1 MSRILLVEDD
11 PAMARGLQH
20 NLAQEGYDVVL
31 SGDGEDGLRAAR
43 AGGFD
48 LVLLDLMLP
57 RRSGFD
63 VLKRLR
69 ADGNGTPV
77 IVLTARGAEEDKV
90 KGLKLGADDYVTK
103 PFGLKE
109 LLARIEARLR
119 GARAEV
125 RVDLGAL
132 VVERGT
138 RRARLTPTEADIL
151 RFLLARPD
159 VAVPREEM
167 LKALWGVTSAAETRT
182 LDNHIARLRR
192 KIEEDGGNPTV
203 LLTVPAI
210 GYRLVGSAI
219 ALQDRDGQ
227 EAKGGVH

>member
-1 MSRILLVEDD
+1 MNRILLVEDD
-11 PAMARGLQH
+11 PAMAKGLAF
-20 NLAQEGYDVVL
+20 NLAQEGYDVVVA
-31 SGDGEDGLRAAR
+31 SDGEEGLRAAR

-48 LVLLDLMLP
+48 LVLLDLVLP
-57 RRSGFD
+57 KRSGFD

-103 PFGLKE
+103 PFGLRE
-109 LLARIEARLR
+109 LLARVEARLR

-125 RVDLGAL
+125 NVDLAAL
-132 VVERGT
+132 TVKRGT

-159 VAVPREEM
+159 VAVKREEM

-182 LDNHIARLRR
+182 LDNHIARLRK

-210 GYRLVGSAI
+210 GYRLVGNAI
-219 ALQDRDGQ
+219 MLQDRDGQ
-227 EAKGGVH
+227 GAPS

>member
-1 MSRILLVEDD
+1 MNRILLVEDD
-11 PAMARGLQH
+11 PAMAKGLSH
-20 NLAQEGYDVVL
+20 NLAREGYDVVVA
-31 SGDGEDGLRAAR
+31 SDGEEGLRAAR

-57 RRSGFD
+57 KRSGFD
-63 VLKRLR
+63 VLKKLR

-77 IVLTARGAEEDKV
+77 VVLTARGAEEDKV
-90 KGLKLGADDYVTK
+90 RGLKLGADDYVTK
-103 PFGLKE
+103 PFGLRE
-109 LLARIEARLR
+109 LLARVEARLR
-119 GARAEV
+119 GVRAEV
-125 RVDLGAL
+125 SVDLKAL
-132 VVERGT
+132 TVERGT

-167 LKALWGVTSAAETRT
+167 LKALWGVANAAETRT
-182 LDNHIARLRR
+182 LDNHIARLRK

-210 GYRLVGSAI
+210 GYRLVGHAI
-219 ALQDRDGQ
+219 ALLP
-227 EAKGGVH
+227 